1 MQFQV
6 HKRIIL
12 IVGFL
17 LIAVS
22 SHAQQVIKLTAATGH
37 PNVLLWVKALDEVF
51 ISEIDKRLA
60 VDGRYR
66 IEWTKPWGGTLLK
79 LGSE

>member
-37 PNVLLWVKALDEVF
+37 PTVLLWVKTLDEVF
-51 ISEIDKRLA
+51 IPELDKRLA

-66 IEWTKPWGGTLLK
+66 IEWTKA
-79 LGSE
+79 

>member
-37 PNVLLWVKALDEVF
+37 PTVLLWVKTLDEV
-51 ISEIDKRLA
+51 IYSR
-60 VDGRYR
+60 
-66 IEWTKPWGGTLLK
+66 T
-79 LGSE
+79 